1 MVMPALIL
9 DLVRAASLLVDQ
21 TLVVTFICTPQ
32 AVLDKG
38 PVGRGHFWRRARRL
52 FKPPFSGRACK
63 IGLRRK
69 APNAN
74 VPCGA
79 PAPNTTVW
87 QNVTD
92 RVFSLVRSS

>member
-21 TLVVTFICTPQ
+21 TLVLTFICTPQ

-69 APNAN
+69 
-74 VPCGA
+74 GA
-79 PAPNTTVW
+79 EC
-87 QNVTD
+87 
-92 RVFSLVRSS
+92 